1 MQQLLQKRRIRLNL
15 IGTCSST
22 LGLFVTALVA
32 ATLIP
37 VSSEAVLGALSAAP
51 RADIWWLVAVASV
64 GNTLGAAINWV
75 LGRACLRWRERR
87 WFPIKPAA
95 LDRAT
100 DRFNRFG
107 TCSLL
112 FAWLPVVGDPLT
124 FAAGV
129 LRVNFWLFVV
139 LVAIGKTARYA
150 VIASAAKALIG

>member
-1 MQQLLQKRRIRLNL
+1 M
-15 IGTCSST
+15 SST

-37 VSSEAVLGALSAAP
+37 VSSEAVLGALSAAAG
-51 RADIWWLVAVASV
+51 ADIWWLVAVATF

-75 LGRACLRWRERR
+75 LGRGFLRWRDRR

-95 LDRAT
+95 LVRAT
-100 DRFNRFG
+100 DRFKRFG
-107 TCSLL
+107 SWSLL

-129 LRVNFWLFVV
+129 LRVNFWLF
-139 LVAIGKTARYA
+139 LALAGAGKAARYA
-150 VIASAAKALIG
+150 VVCSPPRRRSGDSLF

>member
-1 MQQLLQKRRIRLNL
+1 V
-15 IGTCSST
+15 SST

-37 VSSEAVLGALSAAP
+37 VSSEAVLGALSAAAG
-51 RADIWWLVAVASV
+51 ADIWWLVAVATF

-75 LGRACLRWRERR
+75 LGRACLRWRDRR

-95 LDRAT
+95 LARAT
-100 DRFNRFG
+100 DRFKRFG
-107 TCSLL
+107 SWLLL

-150 VIASAAKALIG
+150 VIASAAKALTG

>member
-1 MQQLLQKRRIRLNL
+1 MSVSFLS
-15 IGTCSST
+15 GT
-22 LGLFVTALVA
+22 LGLFATALLA

-37 VSSEAVLGALSAAP
+37 VSSEVVLGVLIAAKG
-51 RADIWWLVAVASV
+51 ADFWWLVAVASL

-75 LGRACLRWRERR
+75 LGRACLRWRDRR

-95 LDRAT
+95 LARAT
-100 DRFNRFG
+100 TGFNRFG
-107 TCSLL
+107 SWSLL

-129 LRVNFWLFVV
+129 LRVNFWLFLA

-150 VIASAAKALIG
+150 VIASTAEAIFG

>member
-1 MQQLLQKRRIRLNL
+1 M